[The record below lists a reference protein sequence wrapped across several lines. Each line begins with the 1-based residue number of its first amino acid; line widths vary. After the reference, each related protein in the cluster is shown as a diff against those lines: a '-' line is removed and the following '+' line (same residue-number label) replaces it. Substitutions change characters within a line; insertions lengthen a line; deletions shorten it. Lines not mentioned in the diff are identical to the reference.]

1 MIGIVVAKLDALK
14 VASATSD
21 IPQNMNF
28 AIKSSVAANFLGSS
42 NIAYATGET
51 GDHLSAADI
60 AERARAFTVQIECQR

>member
-1 MIGIVVAKLDALK
+1 VIGIVVAKLDALK

-28 AIKSSVAANFLGSS
+28 AIKSSVAANFLDSS

-51 GDHLSAADI
+51 GDYLSAADI
-60 AERARAFTVQIECQR
+60 AERARAFTV